1 MGSGTSA
8 KLGLRWTGFGPH
20 QGHSGIC
27 LVVGV
32 PDRLSV
38 GKDECEGFGVGVRV
52 VWCVCVFVCLCVCV
66 RACGRARVCVCVCV
80 CVCERERERER
91 ERECVTIHMD

>member
-8 KLGLRWTGFGPH
+8 KLVLRWTGFGLH

-32 PDRLSV
+32 PDRFSV
-38 GKDECEGFGVGVRV
+38 GKDEREGFEVGVMV
-52 VWCVCVFVCLCVCV
+52 V
-66 RACGRARVCVCVCV
+66 GSVCVCVCV
-80 CVCERERERER
+80 CVC
-91 ERECVTIHMD
+91 V